1 MEVPTF
7 QDLFRAVDGTAAAVS
22 ASIVME
28 EELLQLFV
36 PLHQIVDDVEL
47 PSNSGILQ
55 RTERKKESI
64 LSGLPFSVPFKQIV
78 KKGRD

>member
-55 RTERKKESI
+55 RTERKNRFCPDF
-64 LSGLPFSVPFKQIV
+64 PFPFRLNKL
-78 KKGRD
+78 